1 MRKFTLSLMHAFL
14 PAGGRNA
21 LPGKRG
27 VSRALLGLSLG
38 MALTP
43 LAGAATSAQQQL
55 LEKVRLGEATHRE
68 DLVRQSLYRL
78 ELIDPNDPQVIAARF
93 RYLLRQ
99 GDSDGAQK
107 LLDRL
112 AQLAPES
119 TAYQSSR
126 TAMLLSTPQ
135 GRQSLQEARL
145 LATTGHTEQAI
156 ASYDKLFK
164 GYPPEGELAVE
175 YWTTVAKL
183 PARRHE
189 AINQLQKINA
199 VSPGNN
205 ALQNALAQLL
215 FASGRRDEG
224 FAVLKQ
230 MAKSSTGR
238 SAASAIWYQQ
248 IKDLPV
254 SDASVKAL
262 QDYLTQFSEGD
273 SVSAARAQ
281 LSEQQKQLADPAFRA
296 RSQGIAAVNAGEG
309 GKAIAQLQ
317 QAVSARQDDSEAVG
331 ALGQAYS
338 QRGDRARAVAQFE
351 KALAMAPHSSSRD
364 KWESL
369 LKVNRYWLLIQQGDA
384 ALKANNL
391 AQAERFYQQARAV
404 DNTDSY
410 AVLGLGDVAMARKDN
425 AAAERYYQQ
434 TLRMDSGNTNAVRG
448 LANLYRQQSPQ
459 KAAAF
464 IASLSASQRRSIDD
478 IERSLENDRLAQQA
492 ETLES
497 EGKWAQAA
505 ELHRRRLALDPGSV
519 WVTYRLSR
527 DLWQAGQHAQADA
540 QMRSL
545 AQQKP
550 NDPEQVYAYG
560 LYLSGSDRDRAAL
573 AHLNTLPTSQWNSNI
588 QELAGRL
595 QSNQVLES
603 ANRLRDS
610 GKEREAE
617 ALLRQQPPSTR
628 IALTL
633 ADWAQQRGDN
643 AAARAAYDAVLA
655 REPGNV
661 DAMLGRVEIDIA
673 QGDNAAAR
681 AQLAALPASQITSI
695 NMQRR
700 VALAQLQLGDITA
713 AARTFNRITPQ
724 AKAQPPSMESAMV
737 LRDAAAFQ
745 AQTGEPQRAL
755 ETYKEAM
762 VAAAITPVRPLDN
775 DTFTRLTR
783 NDEKDDWLKR
793 GVRSDA
799 AELYRQQDL
808 NVTLAHDYWGSSG
821 TGGYSDLKAHTTML
835 QVDAPWSDGRA
846 FFRTDMVN
854 MDVGRFSTDTDGKYD
869 NNWGTCTL
877 EKCSGH
883 RSQADTGA
891 SVAVGWQ
898 NETWRWDIGTTPMG
912 FNVVDVV
919 GGVSYSDDIGPL
931 GYTLNAHRRPI
942 SSSLLAFGGQKDASS
957 NTGTKWG
964 GVRANGGGVSLSY
977 DKGEANGVWASLSG
991 DQLSGKNVEDN
1002 WRVRWMTGY
1011 YYKVIN
1017 ENNRRVTVG
1026 LNNMIWHYDKDLS
1039 GYSLGQGGYYSPQEY
1054 LSFAVPVMWRQRT
1067 ENWSWELGG
1076 SVSWSHSRNRTM
1088 PRYPLM
1094 NLIPADYQEDARDQT
1109 NGGGSSQ
1116 GFGYTARAL
1125 IERRVTANWF
1135 VGTAVDIQQAK
1146 DYTPSHLLLYVR
1158 YSAAGWQGDMDLPP
1172 QPLVPYADW

>member
-55 LEKVRLGEATHRE
+55 LEQVRLGEATHRE

-519 WVTYRLSR
+519 WVDVPTVTRSV
-527 DLWQAGQHAQADA
+527 AG
-540 QMRSL
+540 
-545 AQQKP
+545 
-550 NDPEQVYAYG
+550 
-560 LYLSGSDRDRAAL
+560 RAARSGRC
-573 AHLNTLPTSQWNSNI
+573 ANALPG
-588 QELAGRL
+588 A
-595 QSNQVLES
+595 
-603 ANRLRDS
+603 
-610 GKEREAE
+610 AE
-617 ALLRQQPPSTR
+617 AKRSGTGLCLWALSFRQRS
-628 IALTL
+628 
-633 ADWAQQRGDN
+633 G
-643 AAARAAYDAVLA
+643 
-655 REPGNV
+655 PGG
-661 DAMLGRVEIDIA
+661 AG
-673 QGDNAAAR
+673 
-681 AQLAALPASQITSI
+681 ASQYP
-695 NMQRR
+695 
-700 VALAQLQLGDITA
+700 AD
-713 AARTFNRITPQ
+713 
-724 AKAQPPSMESAMV
+724 QPVE
-737 LRDAAAFQ
+737 
-745 AQTGEPQRAL
+745 
-755 ETYKEAM
+755 
-762 VAAAITPVRPLDN
+762 
-775 DTFTRLTR
+775 
-783 NDEKDDWLKR
+783 
-793 GVRSDA
+793 
-799 AELYRQQDL
+799 QQ
-808 NVTLAHDYWGSSG
+808 YSG
-821 TGGYSDLKAHTTML
+821 TGG
-835 QVDAPWSDGRA
+835 
-846 FFRTDMVN
+846 
-854 MDVGRFSTDTDGKYD
+854 
-869 NNWGTCTL
+869 
-877 EKCSGH
+877 
-883 RSQADTGA
+883 
-891 SVAVGWQ
+891 
-898 NETWRWDIGTTPMG
+898 
-912 FNVVDVV
+912 
-919 GGVSYSDDIGPL
+919 
-931 GYTLNAHRRPI
+931 PI
-942 SSSLLAFGGQKDASS
+942 
-957 NTGTKWG
+957 
-964 GVRANGGGVSLSY
+964 
-977 DKGEANGVWASLSG
+977 
-991 DQLSGKNVEDN
+991 
-1002 WRVRWMTGY
+1002 
-1011 YYKVIN
+1011 
-1017 ENNRRVTVG
+1017 
-1026 LNNMIWHYDKDLS
+1026 
-1039 GYSLGQGGYYSPQEY
+1039 
-1054 LSFAVPVMWRQRT
+1054 
-1067 ENWSWELGG
+1067 
-1076 SVSWSHSRNRTM
+1076 
-1088 PRYPLM
+1088 
-1094 NLIPADYQEDARDQT
+1094 
-1109 NGGGSSQ
+1109 
-1116 GFGYTARAL
+1116 
-1125 IERRVTANWF
+1125 
-1135 VGTAVDIQQAK
+1135 AK
-1146 DYTPSHLLLYVR
+1146 
-1158 YSAAGWQGDMDLPP
+1158 
-1172 QPLVPYADW
+1172 

>member
-55 LEKVRLGEATHRE
+55 LEQVRLGEATHRE

-309 GKAIAQLQ
+309 GNAIAQLQ

-434 TLRMDSGNTNAVRG
+434 TLRMDSGNSNAVRG

-545 AQQKP
+545 GSRSQTIRNRSMLMGFIFPAAIGTGRRWRISIP
-550 NDPEQVYAYG
+550 CRPA
-560 LYLSGSDRDRAAL
+560 SGTAIFRNWRADCK
-573 AHLNTLPTSQWNSNI
+573 
-588 QELAGRL
+588 
-595 QSNQVLES
+595 V
-603 ANRLRDS
+603 
-610 GKEREAE
+610 
-617 ALLRQQPPSTR
+617 TR
-628 IALTL
+628 CWKALT
-633 ADWAQQRGDN
+633 ACAIAAKN
-643 AAARAAYDAVLA
+643 AKRKRCYVSSRPL
-655 REPGNV
+655 
-661 DAMLGRVEIDIA
+661 
-673 QGDNAAAR
+673 
-681 AQLAALPASQITSI
+681 
-695 NMQRR
+695 
-700 VALAQLQLGDITA
+700 
-713 AARTFNRITPQ
+713 
-724 AKAQPPSMESAMV
+724 
-737 LRDAAAFQ
+737 
-745 AQTGEPQRAL
+745 RAL
-755 ETYKEAM
+755 
-762 VAAAITPVRPLDN
+762 R
-775 DTFTRLTR
+775 
-783 NDEKDDWLKR
+783 
-793 GVRSDA
+793 
-799 AELYRQQDL
+799 
-808 NVTLAHDYWGSSG
+808 
-821 TGGYSDLKAHTTML
+821 
-835 QVDAPWSDGRA
+835 
-846 FFRTDMVN
+846 
-854 MDVGRFSTDTDGKYD
+854 
-869 NNWGTCTL
+869 
-877 EKCSGH
+877 
-883 RSQADTGA
+883 
-891 SVAVGWQ
+891 
-898 NETWRWDIGTTPMG
+898 
-912 FNVVDVV
+912 
-919 GGVSYSDDIGPL
+919 
-931 GYTLNAHRRPI
+931 
-942 SSSLLAFGGQKDASS
+942 
-957 NTGTKWG
+957 
-964 GVRANGGGVSLSY
+964 
-977 DKGEANGVWASLSG
+977 
-991 DQLSGKNVEDN
+991 
-1002 WRVRWMTGY
+1002 
-1011 YYKVIN
+1011 
-1017 ENNRRVTVG
+1017 
-1026 LNNMIWHYDKDLS
+1026 
-1039 GYSLGQGGYYSPQEY
+1039 
-1054 LSFAVPVMWRQRT
+1054 
-1067 ENWSWELGG
+1067 
-1076 SVSWSHSRNRTM
+1076 
-1088 PRYPLM
+1088 
-1094 NLIPADYQEDARDQT
+1094 
-1109 NGGGSSQ
+1109 
-1116 GFGYTARAL
+1116 
-1125 IERRVTANWF
+1125 
-1135 VGTAVDIQQAK
+1135 
-1146 DYTPSHLLLYVR
+1146 
-1158 YSAAGWQGDMDLPP
+1158 
-1172 QPLVPYADW
+1172 

>member
-55 LEKVRLGEATHRE
+55 LEQVRLGEATHRE

-317 QAVSARQDDSEAVG
+317 QA
-331 ALGQAYS
+331 
-338 QRGDRARAVAQFE
+338 
-351 KALAMAPHSSSRD
+351 
-364 KWESL
+364 
-369 LKVNRYWLLIQQGDA
+369 
-384 ALKANNL
+384 
-391 AQAERFYQQARAV
+391 RAV

-595 QSNQVLES
+595 QSN
-603 ANRLRDS
+603 
-610 GKEREAE
+610 
-617 ALLRQQPPSTR
+617 
-628 IALTL
+628 
-633 ADWAQQRGDN
+633 
-643 AAARAAYDAVLA
+643 
-655 REPGNV
+655 
-661 DAMLGRVEIDIA
+661 
-673 QGDNAAAR
+673 
-681 AQLAALPASQITSI
+681 
-695 NMQRR
+695 
-700 VALAQLQLGDITA
+700 
-713 AARTFNRITPQ
+713 
-724 AKAQPPSMESAMV
+724 
-737 LRDAAAFQ
+737 
-745 AQTGEPQRAL
+745 
-755 ETYKEAM
+755 
-762 VAAAITPVRPLDN
+762 
-775 DTFTRLTR
+775 
-783 NDEKDDWLKR
+783 
-793 GVRSDA
+793 
-799 AELYRQQDL
+799 
-808 NVTLAHDYWGSSG
+808 
-821 TGGYSDLKAHTTML
+821 
-835 QVDAPWSDGRA
+835 
-846 FFRTDMVN
+846 
-854 MDVGRFSTDTDGKYD
+854 
-869 NNWGTCTL
+869 
-877 EKCSGH
+877 
-883 RSQADTGA
+883 
-891 SVAVGWQ
+891 
-898 NETWRWDIGTTPMG
+898 
-912 FNVVDVV
+912 
-919 GGVSYSDDIGPL
+919 
-931 GYTLNAHRRPI
+931 
-942 SSSLLAFGGQKDASS
+942 
-957 NTGTKWG
+957 
-964 GVRANGGGVSLSY
+964 
-977 DKGEANGVWASLSG
+977 
-991 DQLSGKNVEDN
+991 
-1002 WRVRWMTGY
+1002 
-1011 YYKVIN
+1011 
-1017 ENNRRVTVG
+1017 
-1026 LNNMIWHYDKDLS
+1026 
-1039 GYSLGQGGYYSPQEY
+1039 
-1054 LSFAVPVMWRQRT
+1054 
-1067 ENWSWELGG
+1067 
-1076 SVSWSHSRNRTM
+1076 
-1088 PRYPLM
+1088 
-1094 NLIPADYQEDARDQT
+1094 
-1109 NGGGSSQ
+1109 
-1116 GFGYTARAL
+1116 
-1125 IERRVTANWF
+1125 
-1135 VGTAVDIQQAK
+1135 
-1146 DYTPSHLLLYVR
+1146 
-1158 YSAAGWQGDMDLPP
+1158 
-1172 QPLVPYADW
+1172 